1 MQRMILYPLMA
12 LVMLT
17 ITATCCAQ
25 NIFWLQGSW
34 QGKAYLPGSDAL
46 QYYELSLKIY
56 SIKGNKFEGVISTLE
71 SSDTS
76 VRFDSRI
83 SGIVY
88 DKYLIINKNKILYVK
103 DAKDTRWKVSCNNCK
118 PPRMVFSIENGKF
131 FFRGEVKDCFKE
143 CNGISEFSK
152 DITEFDSAGKE
163 TVYALIN
170 GVQKPEPVATS
181 LGQNTNALSTDN
193 TASLSQENESITE
206 RIPVLAAGTIAI
218 AEHKTD
224 SHLVQNVPGS
234 LNKTLSITMKE
245 SEPIAQRIH
254 ILPAG
259 AIVLAEH
266 KTDLH
271 LTQNVPG
278 SLNKTLSMTMQE
290 SEPITQRIPVLSA
303 GTIAL
308 TKHNNTA
315 LVLPQ
320 KLPVFLKHKAPS
332 IIIKKNTFV
341 ITRTSLLPAG
351 NIVVTKRNTASRLSQ
366 KPPHLL
372 PNKNL
377 FLIIKEN
384 APPLVKNKIP
394 SSVDTISSFGSNN
407 NNALSEKASPALI
420 HDTVASLP
428 VGYAERKKNVIRTLM
443 VNTDSIVLRV
453 YDNGVVDG
461 DIVSVIYNDEVVV
474 DKLSLTARALVIKI
488 PVNRE
493 GINTLVFHAHNLG
506 DYPPNTAKLEIIYG
520 NKKEEITVSSDFT
533 VSSTIDIVHKEK

>member
-1 MQRMILYPLMA
+1 MQRMILYPFMA
-12 LVMLT
+12 LVILT

-118 PPRMVFSIENGKF
+118 PPRMVFSIANGKF
-131 FFRGEVKDCFKE
+131 FFRGEVKDCLKE

-259 AIVLAEH
+259 NIVL
-266 KTDLH
+266 
-271 LTQNVPG
+271 
-278 SLNKTLSMTMQE
+278 
-290 SEPITQRIPVLSA
+290 
-303 GTIAL
+303 
-308 TKHNNTA
+308 
-315 LVLPQ
+315 
-320 KLPVFLKHKAPS
+320 
-332 IIIKKNTFV
+332 
-341 ITRTSLLPAG
+341 
-351 NIVVTKRNTASRLSQ
+351 TKRNTASRLSQ

-394 SSVDTISSFGSNN
+394 SSVDTISLFGSNN

-520 NKKEEITVSSDFT
+520 NKKEENTVSSDFT
-533 VSSTIDIVHKEK
+533 VR